1 MSARARQPVLIVVG
15 GPNGSGKTTVTEKL
29 LKHEWGDGCVY
40 INPDYIA
47 RDDFGDW
54 NSPEAVRAAANKAA
68 EIREQC
74 LKDRRSMAFETV
86 MSAEDKVDFVR
97 RAKAAGFFVRL
108 FFVCTNDP
116 SINAQ
121 RVALRVM
128 EGGHDVPIPKI
139 ISRYYKSIGNCA
151 ELVPLVNRAYFYDN
165 SKADADAKLMF
176 RSDDGEVKKIYG
188 DIEAWVLPIF
198 EMLRLPH
205 DDVPRGERLASE
217 MENGAQPSSRA
228 TLKKIQ

>member
-1 MSARARQPVLIVVG
+1 VTARDCQPVLIVVG

-29 LKHEWGDGCVY
+29 LRHQWVTGCVY

-47 RDDFGDW
+47 RDEFGDW
-54 NSPEAVRAAANKAA
+54 NSPEAVRAAANRAA
-68 EIREQC
+68 EIRERC
-74 LKDRRSMAFETV
+74 LASGTSMAFETV
-86 MSAEDKVDFVR
+86 MSAEDKVDFVQ

-139 ISRYYKSIGNCA
+139 ISRYYKSIGNLV
-151 ELVPLVNRAYFYDN
+151 ELAPIVDRAYFYDN
-165 SKADADAKLMF
+165 SPADADARLMF
-176 RSDDGEVKKIYG
+176 RTDDGVVRKTYC
-188 DIEAWVLPIF
+188 DIEPWARPIYDVLTATS
-198 EMLRLPH
+198 
-205 DDVPRGERLASE
+205 DERPQ
-217 MENGAQPSSRA
+217 GG
-228 TLKKIQ
+228 